1 MSVARA
7 NSIIRSSIIIVGGGA
22 SGVVLAAHLLKSP
35 NPDLRVTLI
44 EKRPHFGQGIAYS
57 TLLSA
62 HVLNVS
68 AAGMSAYADDPLNFW
83 RWLQGRG
90 LISQEQTPQ
99 TPFYAPRSVYARY
112 LKEVLDELE
121 AREKETGRL
130 RLIREE
136 SLSISPTSSGVEV
149 VLANGTSVVA
159 HLAVLA
165 TGHDEQP
172 GAGQGHAIRMG
183 TEADTALDP
192 EARVLVLGTGLSMVD
207 AFLSLEQRGHRGEI
221 VAVSRRGLLPAPHRK
236 GNPIK
241 LDVAD
246 IPLGTQLSYFVGWFR
261 DLIRENQKA
270 GIDWR
275 DVVDGLRPFNQK
287 IWQNWP
293 SSAKRRFVEHTKAW
307 WDIHRH
313 RLAPEVHAR
322 VTEAVRTGR
331 IRPVAGRVVGIEAG
345 DGFTVGIQSR
355 HTKALET
362 LQVARI
368 YDCTGIARDIS
379 TTSNSV
385 VRSLVDRGLARPDP
399 LRLGLDVTAKCE
411 IIAGDGT
418 ASAKILAVGPLTR
431 GTFFEIDAIPDI
443 RVQCARLSK
452 QLLG

>member
-1 MSVARA
+1 MSGRA
-7 NSIIRSSIIIVGGGA
+7 NSIIIVGGGA
-22 SGVVLAAHLLKSP
+22 SGVVMAAHLLKSP

-68 AAGMSAYADDPLNFW
+68 AAGMSAYADDPGNFW

-90 LISQEQTPQ
+90 LVDPEQTPQ
-99 TPFYAPRSVYARY
+99 TPFYAPRSLYARY
-112 LKEVLDELE
+112 LGELLDELE
-121 AREKETGRL
+121 AREQPSGRL
-130 RLIREE
+130 RLIHEE
-136 SLSISPTSSGVEV
+136 SLSITPTPSGVEV
-149 VLANGTSVVA
+149 ALANGTSVVA
-159 HLAVLA
+159 HLAILA

-172 GAGQGHAIRMG
+172 AQGHAIRMG
-183 TEADTALDP
+183 SEADTALDP
-192 EARVLVLGTGLSMVD
+192 DSPVLVLGTGLSMVD
-207 AFLSLEQRGHRGEI
+207 AFLALEQRGHTGQI
-221 VAVSRRGLLPAPHRK
+221 TAVSRRGLLPSPHRK

-270 GIDWR
+270 GVDWR

-293 SSAKRRFVEHTKAW
+293 ASAKRRFVEHTKAW

-313 RLAPEVHAR
+313 RMAPEVYAK
-322 VTEAVRTGR
+322 VTQAVQSGR
-331 IRPVAGRVVGIEAG
+331 IRLVAGRVVGITPGETLSV
-345 DGFTVGIQSR
+345 DVQSR
-355 HTKALET
+355 HSQLVET
-362 LQVARI
+362 FDVARI
-368 YDCTGIARDIS
+368 YDCSGIVRDIS
-379 TTSNSV
+379 TSSNSV

-399 LRLGLDVTAKCE
+399 MRIGLDVSANCE
-411 IIAGDGT
+411 IIAGDG
-418 ASAKILAVGPLTR
+418 AVSRKILAVGPLTR

>member
-1 MSVARA
+1 MTGRT
-7 NSIIRSSIIIVGGGA
+7 NSIIIVGGGA

-68 AAGMSAYADDPLNFW
+68 AAGMSAYADDPGNFW
-83 RWLQGRG
+83 RWLQGHG
-90 LISQEQTPQ
+90 LVDQEQTPQ
-99 TPFYAPRSVYARY
+99 TPFYAPRSIYARY
-112 LKEVLDELE
+112 LGELLDELE
-121 AREKETGRL
+121 AREQPTGRL
-130 RLIREE
+130 RLIHEE
-136 SLSISPTSSGVEV
+136 SLSITPTASGVEV
-149 VLANGTSVVA
+149 ALANGTSVVA
-159 HLAVLA
+159 HLAILA
-165 TGHDEQP
+165 TGHEEQP
-172 GAGQGHAIRMG
+172 AQGHAIRMG
-183 TEADTALDP
+183 SEADTALP
-192 EARVLVLGTGLSMVD
+192 PHSRVMVLGTGLSMVD
-207 AFLSLEQRGHRGEI
+207 AFLSLEQRGHRGDI
-221 VAVSRRGLLPAPHRK
+221 IAVSRRGLLPSPHRK

-313 RLAPEVHAR
+313 RMAPEVYAR
-322 VTEAVRTGR
+322 VTEAVQSGR
-331 IRPVAGRVVGIEAG
+331 IRLVAGRVVGITTAG
-345 DGFTVGIQSR
+345 GFTVEVQSR
-355 HTKALET
+355 HTQRRET
-362 LQVARI
+362 FDVARI
-368 YDCTGIARDIS
+368 YDCSGIVRDIS
-379 TTSNSV
+379 TSSNTV

-399 LRLGLDVTAKCE
+399 LRIGLDVSANCE
-411 IIAGDGT
+411 IIAGDGS

-431 GTFFEIDAIPDI
+431 GTFFEMDAIPDI

>member
-1 MSVARA
+1 MSGRA
-7 NSIIRSSIIIVGGGA
+7 NSIIIVGGGA

-68 AAGMSAYADDPLNFW
+68 AAGMSAYADDPGNFW
-83 RWLQGRG
+83 RWLQARG
-90 LISQEQTPQ
+90 LVSQEQTPQ
-99 TPFYAPRSVYARY
+99 TPFYAPRSIYARY
-112 LKEVLDELE
+112 LGELLDELE
-121 AREKETGRL
+121 AREQPTGRL
-130 RLIREE
+130 RLIHEE
-136 SLSISPTSSGVEV
+136 SLSITPTPSGVEV
-149 VLANGTSVVA
+149 ALANGTSVVA
-159 HLAVLA
+159 HLAILA

-172 GAGQGHAIRMG
+172 AQGHAIRMG
-183 TEADTALDP
+183 SEADTALDP
-192 EARVLVLGTGLSMVD
+192 HSPVMVLGTGLSMVD
-207 AFLSLEQRGHRGEI
+207 AFLALEQRGHTGKI
-221 VAVSRRGLLPAPHRK
+221 IAVSRRGLLPSPHRK

-293 SSAKRRFVEHTKAW
+293 ASAKRRFVEHTKAW

-313 RLAPEVHAR
+313 RMAPEVYAK
-322 VTEAVRTGR
+322 VTEAVQSGR
-331 IRPVAGRVVGIEAG
+331 IRLVAGRVVGIVPGET
-345 DGFTVGIQSR
+345 FTVDVQSR
-355 HTKALET
+355 HSQLVET
-362 LQVARI
+362 FEVARI
-368 YDCTGIARDIS
+368 YDCSGIVRDIS
-379 TTSNSV
+379 TSSNSV

-399 LRLGLDVTAKCE
+399 MRIGLDVSPNCE
-411 IIAGDGT
+411 IIASDGT
-418 ASAKILAVGPLTR
+418 VSRKILAVGPLTR

>member
-7 NSIIRSSIIIVGGGA
+7 NSIIPSSIIIVGGGA
-22 SGVVLAAHLLKSP
+22 SGVVLAAHLLKSA

-221 VAVSRRGLLPAPHRK
+221 VALSRRGLLPSPHRK

>member
-1 MSVARA
+1 MSGRG
-7 NSIIRSSIIIVGGGA
+7 SSIIIVGGGA
-22 SGVVLAAHLLKSP
+22 SGVVLAAHLLRQP

-68 AAGMSAYADDPLNFW
+68 AAGMSAYADDPGNFW
-83 RWLQGRG
+83 RWLLERH
-90 LISQEQTPQ
+90 LATPAQ
-99 TPFYAPRSVYARY
+99 APVYAPRSIYARY
-112 LKEVLDELE
+112 LGELLDDLE
-121 AREKETGRL
+121 ARERETGRL
-130 RLIREE
+130 RLIHEE
-136 SLSISPTSSGVEV
+136 SLSISPTASGVEV
-149 VLANGTSVVA
+149 ALANGTSVVA

-165 TGHDEQP
+165 TGHDEVP
-172 GAGQGHAIRMG
+172 AMGQGHAVRMG
-183 TEADTALDP
+183 SEADTALDP
-192 EARVLVLGTGLSMVD
+192 DRSVMVLGTGLSMVD
-207 AFLSLEQRGHRGEI
+207 AFLALEQRGHRAEI
-221 VAVSRRGLLPAPHRK
+221 VAVSRRGLLPSPHRK

-293 SSAKRRFVEHTKAW
+293 ASAKRRFVEHTKAW

-313 RLAPEVHAR
+313 RMAPEVHSR
-322 VTEAVRTGR
+322 VTQAVQSGR
-331 IRPVAGRVVGIEAG
+331 IRLVAGRVVDIAAG
-345 DGFTVGIQSR
+345 QEFTVQVQSR
-355 HTKALET
+355 HTKRLERFE
-362 LQVARI
+362 VARI
-368 YDCTGIARDIS
+368 YDCSGIVRDIS
-379 TTSNSV
+379 ASSNSV
-385 VRSLVDRGLARPDP
+385 VRSLVDRSLARPDP
-399 LRLGLDVTAKCE
+399 LRIGLDVTANCE

-418 ASAKILAVGPLTR
+418 VSRKILAVGPLTR

>member
-1 MSVARA
+1 MSGRA
-7 NSIIRSSIIIVGGGA
+7 NSIIPSSIIIVGGGA
-22 SGVVLAAHLLKSP
+22 SGVVMAAHLLKSP

-68 AAGMSAYADDPLNFW
+68 AAGMSAYADDPGNFW
-83 RWLQGRG
+83 RWLQGHG
-90 LISQEQTPQ
+90 LVDQEQTPQ
-99 TPFYAPRSVYARY
+99 TPFYAPRSLYARY
-112 LKEVLDELE
+112 LGELLDELE
-121 AREKETGRL
+121 AREQPSGRL
-130 RLIREE
+130 RLIHEE
-136 SLSISPTSSGVEV
+136 SLSITPTASGVEV
-149 VLANGTSVVA
+149 ALANGTSVVA
-159 HLAVLA
+159 HLAILA

-172 GAGQGHAIRMG
+172 AQGHAVRMG
-183 TEADTALDP
+183 SDADTALDP
-192 EARVLVLGTGLSMVD
+192 DSPVLVLGTGLSMVD
-207 AFLSLEQRGHRGEI
+207 AFLALEQRGHTGKI
-221 VAVSRRGLLPAPHRK
+221 VAVSRRGLLPSPHRK

-293 SSAKRRFVEHTKAW
+293 ASAKRRFVEHTKAW

-313 RLAPEVHAR
+313 RMAPEVYAK
-322 VTEAVRTGR
+322 VTEAVQSGR
-331 IRPVAGRVVGIEAG
+331 IRLVAGRVLGIAPGETFSV
-345 DGFTVGIQSR
+345 DVQSR
-355 HTKALET
+355 HSQLVET
-362 LQVARI
+362 FDVARI
-368 YDCTGIARDIS
+368 YDCSGIVRDIS
-379 TTSNSV
+379 TSSNSV
-385 VRSLVDRGLARPDP
+385 VRSLVDRGLGRPDP
-399 LRLGLDVTAKCE
+399 MRIGLDVSANCE

-418 ASAKILAVGPLTR
+418 VSRKILAVGPLTR

>member
-7 NSIIRSSIIIVGGGA
+7 NSIIPSSIIIVGGGA

-221 VAVSRRGLLPAPHRK
+221 VAVSRRGLLPSPHRK

-313 RLAPEVHAR
+313 RLAPEVHTR

>member
-1 MSVARA
+1 MSGRA
-7 NSIIRSSIIIVGGGA
+7 SSIIPNSIIIVGGGA
-22 SGVVLAAHLLKSP
+22 SGVVMAAHLLKST

-68 AAGMSAYADDPLNFW
+68 AAGMSAYADDPGNFW
-83 RWLQGRG
+83 RWLHGRG
-90 LISQEQTPQ
+90 LVDQEQTPQ
-99 TPFYAPRSVYARY
+99 TPFYAPRSIYARY
-112 LKEVLDELE
+112 LGELLDELE
-121 AREKETGRL
+121 AREQPTGRL
-130 RLIREE
+130 RLIHEE
-136 SLSISPTSSGVEV
+136 SLSITPTASGVEV
-149 VLANGTSVVA
+149 ALANGTSVVA
-159 HLAVLA
+159 HMAILA

-172 GAGQGHAIRMG
+172 TQGHAIRMG
-183 TEADTALDP
+183 SEADTALDP
-192 EARVLVLGTGLSMVD
+192 ESRAMVLGTGLSMVD
-207 AFLSLEQRGHRGEI
+207 AFLALEQRGHRGEI
-221 VAVSRRGLLPAPHRK
+221 VAVSRRGLLPSPHRK

-293 SSAKRRFVEHTKAW
+293 ASAKRRFVEHTKAW

-313 RLAPEVHAR
+313 RMAPEVYAK
-322 VTEAVRTGR
+322 VTQAVQSGR
-331 IRPVAGRVVGIEAG
+331 IRLVAGRVVGITPGEAFSV
-345 DGFTVGIQSR
+345 DVQSR
-355 HTKALET
+355 HSQLVET
-362 LQVARI
+362 FDVARI
-368 YDCTGIARDIS
+368 YDCSGIVRDIS
-379 TTSNSV
+379 TSSNSV

-399 LRLGLDVTAKCE
+399 MRIGLDVSANCE

-418 ASAKILAVGPLTR
+418 VSRKILAVGPLTR

-443 RVQCARLSK
+443 RIQCARLSK

>member
-1 MSVARA
+1 MTGRA
-7 NSIIRSSIIIVGGGA
+7 NSIIIVGGGA

-68 AAGMSAYADDPLNFW
+68 AAGMSAYADDPGNFW
-83 RWLQGRG
+83 RWLQGHG
-90 LISQEQTPQ
+90 LVDQEQTPQ
-99 TPFYAPRSVYARY
+99 TPFYAPRSIYARY
-112 LKEVLDELE
+112 LGELLDELE
-121 AREKETGRL
+121 AREQPTGRL
-130 RLIREE
+130 RLIHEE
-136 SLSISPTSSGVEV
+136 SLSITPTASGVEV
-149 VLANGTSVVA
+149 ALANGTSVVA
-159 HLAVLA
+159 HLAILA

-172 GAGQGHAIRMG
+172 AQGHAVRMG
-183 TEADTALDP
+183 SEADTALDADSP
-192 EARVLVLGTGLSMVD
+192 VMVLGTGLSMVD
-207 AFLSLEQRGHRGEI
+207 AFLSLEQRGHRGDI
-221 VAVSRRGLLPAPHRK
+221 VAVSRRGLLPSPHRK

-313 RLAPEVHAR
+313 RMAPEVYAR
-322 VTEAVRTGR
+322 VTEAVQSGR
-331 IRPVAGRVVGIEAG
+331 IRLVAGRVVGITAT
-345 DGFTVGIQSR
+345 DGFTVEVQSR
-355 HTKALET
+355 HTQRLET
-362 LQVARI
+362 FDVARI
-368 YDCTGIARDIS
+368 YDCSGIVRDIS
-379 TTSNSV
+379 TSSNSV

-399 LRLGLDVTAKCE
+399 LRIGLDVSANCE
-411 IIAGDGT
+411 IIAGDGG

>member
-1 MSVARA
+1 MTVRA
-7 NSIIRSSIIIVGGGA
+7 TPSSIIIVGGGA

-35 NPDLRVTLI
+35 NPDLRVSLI
-44 EKRPHFGQGIAYS
+44 EKRPHFGQGMAYS

-68 AAGMSAYADDPLNFW
+68 ASGMSAYADDPGNFS
-83 RWLQGRG
+83 RWLLQRG
-90 LISQEQTPQ
+90 LATPEQAPV
-99 TPFYAPRSVYARY
+99 YAPRSVYARY
-112 LKEVLDELE
+112 LKELLDELE
-121 AREKETGRL
+121 AREQQTGRL

-136 SLSISPTSSGVEV
+136 SLSISPTASGVEV
-149 VLANGTSVVA
+149 ALANGTSVVA

-165 TGHDEQP
+165 TGHDEEP

-183 TEADTALDP
+183 SEADTALDP

-207 AFLSLEQRGHRGEI
+207 AFLSLEQRGHRGAI
-221 VAVSRRGLLPAPHRK
+221 VAVSRRGLLPSPHRK

-313 RLAPEVHAR
+313 RMAPEVYAR
-322 VTEAVRTGR
+322 VAEAVQAGR
-331 IRPVAGRVVGIEAG
+331 IRLVAGRVVEIAAG
-345 DGFTVGIQSR
+345 DGFSVQVQSR
-355 HTKALET
+355 HTQQLERFDVT
-362 LQVARI
+362 RI

-385 VRSLVDRGLARPDP
+385 VRSLVERGLARPDP
-399 LRLGLDVTAKCE
+399 LRLGLDVTANCE
-411 IIAGDGT
+411 VIAGDGT
-418 ASAKILAVGPLTR
+418 VFANILAVGPLTR

-452 QLLG
+452 RLLG

>member
-1 MSVARA
+1 MSVGRT
-7 NSIIRSSIIIVGGGA
+7 NSIIIVGGGA

-68 AAGMSAYADDPLNFW
+68 AAGMSAYADDPGNFW

-90 LISQEQTPQ
+90 LVSQEQTPQ

-112 LKEVLDELE
+112 LKELLDELE

-136 SLSISPTSSGVEV
+136 SLSISPTASGVEV
-149 VLANGTSVVA
+149 TLANGTSVVA

-192 EARVLVLGTGLSMVD
+192 DASVLVLGTGLSMVD

-221 VAVSRRGLLPAPHRK
+221 VAVSRRGLLPSPHRK

-246 IPLGTQLSYFVGWFR
+246 IPLGTQLSYFVSWFR

-322 VTEAVRTGR
+322 VTDAVRTGR

-345 DGFTVGIQSR
+345 DGFAVEIQSR
-355 HTKALET
+355 HTKALEA

-399 LRLGLDVTAKCE
+399 LRLGLDVSAKCE

>member
-1 MSVARA
+1 MTGRT
-7 NSIIRSSIIIVGGGA
+7 NPTRSIIIVGGGA

-68 AAGMSAYADDPLNFW
+68 AAGMSAYADDPGNFW
-83 RWLQGRG
+83 RWLLERG
-90 LISQEQTPQ
+90 LATPEQAPV
-99 TPFYAPRSVYARY
+99 YAPRSLYARY
-112 LKEVLDELE
+112 LKELLDDLE
-121 AREKETGRL
+121 TRERETGRL

-136 SLSISPTSSGVEV
+136 SLSITPTASGVEV
-149 VLANGTSVVA
+149 ALANGTSVVA

-172 GAGQGHAIRMG
+172 AQGHAIRMG
-183 TEADTALDP
+183 SEGDTALDP
-192 EARVLVLGTGLSMVD
+192 DSRILVLGTGLSMVD
-207 AFLSLEQRGHRGEI
+207 AFLSLEQRGHRGDI
-221 VAVSRRGLLPAPHRK
+221 IAVSRRGLLPSPHRK

-261 DLIRENQKA
+261 DLIRQNQKA
-270 GIDWR
+270 GVDWR

-293 SSAKRRFVEHTKAW
+293 ASAKRRFVEHTKAW

-313 RLAPEVHAR
+313 RMAPEVYAR
-322 VTEAVRTGR
+322 VTEAVQSGR
-331 IRPVAGRVVGIEAG
+331 IRPLAGRVVAVTPG
-345 DGFTVGIQSR
+345 DGFAVEVQSR
-355 HTKALET
+355 HTQRLET
-362 LQVARI
+362 FGVARI
-368 YDCTGIARDIS
+368 YDCSGIVRDIS
-379 TTSNSV
+379 TSSNSV

-399 LRLGLDVTAKCE
+399 LRIGLDVSANCE
-411 IIAGDGT
+411 IIAADGT
-418 ASAKILAVGPLTR
+418 VSRKILAVGPLTR

-452 QLLG
+452 RLLG

>member
-1 MSVARA
+1 MVGRG
-7 NSIIRSSIIIVGGGA
+7 NSIIIVGGGA

-44 EKRPHFGQGIAYS
+44 EKRPHFGQGMAYS

-62 HVLNVS
+62 HVLNVKAS
-68 AAGMSAYADDPLNFW
+68 GMSAYADDPDNFA
-83 RWLQGRG
+83 RWVLERG
-90 LISQEQTPQ
+90 LARPDQG
-99 TPFYAPRSVYARY
+99 PFYAPRSLYARY
-112 LKEVLDELE
+112 LKELLDDIEE
-121 AREKETGRL
+121 RERENGRL

-136 SLSISPTSSGVEV
+136 SLSISPTPAGVEV
-149 VLANGTSVVA
+149 ALANGTSVVG

-172 GAGQGHAIRMG
+172 GAFQGRAIRMG
-183 TEADTALDP
+183 SDGDTALDP
-192 EARVLVLGTGLSMVD
+192 EAPVLVLGTGLSMVD
-207 AFLSLEQRGHRGEI
+207 AFLSLEQRGHRGQI
-221 VAVSRRGLLPAPHRK
+221 IAVSRRGLLPSPHRK

-261 DLIRENQKA
+261 NLIRDNQKA
-270 GIDWR
+270 GGDWR
-275 DVVDGLRPFNQK
+275 DVVDGLRPFNQT

-313 RLAPEVHAR
+313 RMAPEVYER
-322 VTEAVRTGR
+322 VTEAVRSGR
-331 IRPVAGRVVGIEAG
+331 IRLVAGRVVDIEPN
-345 DGFTVGIQSR
+345 DGFAVTIQQR
-355 HTKALET
+355 GTQALET
-362 LQVARI
+362 LDVARI
-368 YDCTGIARDIS
+368 YDCMGIARDIS
-379 TTSNSV
+379 TTSNGL
-385 VRSLVDRGLARPDP
+385 VRSLVERGLARPDP
-399 LRLGLDVTAKCE
+399 LRLGLDVTAQCE
-411 IIAGDGT
+411 LIAADG
-418 ASAKILAVGPLTR
+418 AVSSKVLAVGPLTR

>member
-1 MSVARA
+1 MTGRA
-7 NSIIRSSIIIVGGGA
+7 NSIIIVGGGA

-68 AAGMSAYADDPLNFW
+68 AAGMSAYADDPGDFW
-83 RWLQGRG
+83 RWLLDRG
-90 LISQEQTPQ
+90 LATPEQAPV
-99 TPFYAPRSVYARY
+99 YAPRSVYARY
-112 LKEVLDELE
+112 LKELLDELE
-121 AREKETGRL
+121 ASELETRRL

-136 SLSISPTSSGVEV
+136 SLSISPTASGVEV
-149 VLANGTSVVA
+149 ALANGTSVVA

-172 GAGQGHAIRMG
+172 GAGQGLAIRMG
-183 TEADTALDP
+183 SEADTALDP
-192 EARVLVLGTGLSMVD
+192 DSRVLVLGTGLSMVD
-207 AFLSLEQRGHRGEI
+207 AFLSLEQRGHRGDI
-221 VAVSRRGLLPAPHRK
+221 VAVSRRGLLPSPHRK

-313 RLAPEVHAR
+313 RMAPEVYGR
-322 VTEAVRTGR
+322 VTEAVRSGR
-331 IRPVAGRVVGIEAG
+331 IRPVAGRVVAITPGEH
-345 DGFTVGIQSR
+345 FTVQVQSR
-355 HTKALET
+355 HTQRLET
-362 LQVARI
+362 FDVARV

-399 LRLGLDVTAKCE
+399 LRLGLDVTANCE
-411 IIAGDGT
+411 VIASDG
-418 ASAKILAVGPLTR
+418 AVSAKILAVGPLTR

-452 QLLG
+452 RLLG

>member
-1 MSVARA
+1 MSGRA
-7 NSIIRSSIIIVGGGA
+7 NSIIIVGGGA
-22 SGVVLAAHLLKSP
+22 SGVVMAAHLLKSP

-44 EKRPHFGQGIAYS
+44 ERRPHFGQGIAYS

-68 AAGMSAYADDPLNFW
+68 AAGMSAYADDPGNFW

-90 LISQEQTPQ
+90 LVDPEQTPQ
-99 TPFYAPRSVYARY
+99 TPFYAPRSIYARY
-112 LKEVLDELE
+112 LGELLDELE
-121 AREKETGRL
+121 AREQPTGRL
-130 RLIREE
+130 RLIHEE
-136 SLSISPTSSGVEV
+136 SLSITPTASGVEV
-149 VLANGTSVVA
+149 ALANGTSVVA
-159 HLAVLA
+159 HLAILA

-172 GAGQGHAIRMG
+172 AQGHAIRMG
-183 TEADTALDP
+183 SEADTALDP
-192 EARVLVLGTGLSMVD
+192 ESRVMVLGTGLSMVD
-207 AFLSLEQRGHRGEI
+207 AFLALEQRGHTGEI
-221 VAVSRRGLLPAPHRK
+221 VAVSRRGLLPSPHRK

-270 GIDWR
+270 GVDWR

-293 SSAKRRFVEHTKAW
+293 ASAKRRFVEHTKAW

-313 RLAPEVHAR
+313 RMAPEVYAK
-322 VTEAVRTGR
+322 VTQAVQAGR
-331 IRPVAGRVVGIEAG
+331 IRLVAGRVVGIVPSEAFSV
-345 DGFTVGIQSR
+345 DIQSR
-355 HTKALET
+355 HSQLVET
-362 LQVARI
+362 LVVARI
-368 YDCTGIARDIS
+368 YDCSGIVRDIS
-379 TTSNSV
+379 TSSNSV

-399 LRLGLDVTAKCE
+399 MRIGLDVSANCE
-411 IIAGDGT
+411 IIASDGT
-418 ASAKILAVGPLTR
+418 VSRKILAVGPLTR

>member
-1 MSVARA
+1 M
-7 NSIIRSSIIIVGGGA
+7 
-22 SGVVLAAHLLKSP
+22 LAAHLLKSP

-44 EKRPHFGQGIAYS
+44 EKRPHFGQGMAYS

-62 HVLNVS
+62 HVLNVKAS
-68 AAGMSAYADDPLNFW
+68 GMSAYADDPDNFA
-83 RWLQGRG
+83 RWVLERG
-90 LISQEQTPQ
+90 LAKPDQG
-99 TPFYAPRSVYARY
+99 PFYAPRSLYAHY
-112 LKEVLDELE
+112 LKELLDDLE
-121 AREKETGRL
+121 EREREMGRL

-136 SLSISPTSSGVEV
+136 SLSISPTPSGVEV
-149 VLANGTSVVA
+149 ALANGTTVVG

-172 GAGQGHAIRMG
+172 GAFQGRAIRMG
-183 TEADTALDP
+183 SDADTALDSQAP
-192 EARVLVLGTGLSMVD
+192 VLVLGTGLSMVD

-221 VAVSRRGLLPAPHRK
+221 IAVSRRGLLPSPHRK

-261 DLIRENQKA
+261 NLIRENQKA
-270 GIDWR
+270 GGDWR

-313 RLAPEVHAR
+313 RMAPEVYER
-322 VTEAVRTGR
+322 VTEAVRSGR
-331 IRPVAGRVVGIEAG
+331 IRLVAGRVAEIEP
-345 DGFTVGIQSR
+345 DFTVRIQQR
-355 HTKALET
+355 GTQALET
-362 LQVARI
+362 LEVARI
-368 YDCTGIARDIS
+368 YDCMGIARDIS
-379 TTSNSV
+379 KTSNSL
-385 VRSLVDRGLARPDP
+385 VRSLVERGLARPDP
-399 LRLGLDVTAKCE
+399 LRLGLDVTARCE
-411 IIAGDGT
+411 LIAADGT
-418 ASAKILAVGPLTR
+418 VSSRILAVGPLTR

>member
-1 MSVARA
+1 MSGRG
-7 NSIIRSSIIIVGGGA
+7 SSIIIVGGGA
-22 SGVVLAAHLLKSP
+22 SGVVLAAHLLRQP

-68 AAGMSAYADDPLNFW
+68 AAGMSAYADDPGNFW
-83 RWLQGRG
+83 RWLLERR
-90 LISQEQTPQ
+90 LATPEQAPV
-99 TPFYAPRSVYARY
+99 YAPRSIYARY
-112 LKEVLDELE
+112 LGELLEDLE
-121 AREKETGRL
+121 ARERETGRL
-130 RLIREE
+130 RLIHEE
-136 SLSISPTSSGVEV
+136 SLSISPTASGVEV
-149 VLANGTSVVA
+149 ALANGTSVVA

-165 TGHDEQP
+165 TGHDEVP
-172 GAGQGHAIRMG
+172 AMGQGHAVRMG
-183 TEADTALDP
+183 SEADTALDP
-192 EARVLVLGTGLSMVD
+192 DRSVMVLGTGLSMVD
-207 AFLSLEQRGHRGEI
+207 AFLALEQRGHRAEI
-221 VAVSRRGLLPAPHRK
+221 VAVSRRGLLPSPHRK

-293 SSAKRRFVEHTKAW
+293 ASAKRRFVEHTKAW

-313 RLAPEVHAR
+313 RMAPEVHSR
-322 VTEAVRTGR
+322 VTQAVQSGR
-331 IRPVAGRVVGIEAG
+331 IRLVAGRVVDIAAG
-345 DGFTVGIQSR
+345 QEFTVQVQSR
-355 HTKALET
+355 HTKRLERFK
-362 LQVARI
+362 VARI
-368 YDCTGIARDIS
+368 YDCSGIVRDIS
-379 TTSNSV
+379 ASSNSV
-385 VRSLVDRGLARPDP
+385 VRSLVDRSLARPDP
-399 LRLGLDVTAKCE
+399 LRIGLDVTANCE

-418 ASAKILAVGPLTR
+418 VSRKILAVGPLTR

>member
-1 MSVARA
+1 M
-7 NSIIRSSIIIVGGGA
+7 
-22 SGVVLAAHLLKSP
+22 AAHLLKSA
-35 NPDLRVTLI
+35 NPDLRVTLV

-68 AAGMSAYADDPLNFW
+68 AAGMSAYADDPGNFW

-90 LISQEQTPQ
+90 LVDPEQTPQ
-99 TPFYAPRSVYARY
+99 TPFYAPRSIYARY
-112 LKEVLDELE
+112 LGELLDELE
-121 AREKETGRL
+121 AREQPTGRL
-130 RLIREE
+130 RLIHEE
-136 SLSISPTSSGVEV
+136 SLSITPTASGVEV
-149 VLANGTSVVA
+149 ALANGTSVVA
-159 HLAVLA
+159 HLAILA

-172 GAGQGHAIRMG
+172 AQGHAIRMG
-183 TEADTALDP
+183 SEADTALDP
-192 EARVLVLGTGLSMVD
+192 ESRVMVLGTGLSMVD
-207 AFLSLEQRGHRGEI
+207 AFLALEQRGHTGEI
-221 VAVSRRGLLPAPHRK
+221 VAVSRRGLLPSPHRK

-270 GIDWR
+270 GVDWR

-293 SSAKRRFVEHTKAW
+293 ASAKRRFVEHTKAW

-313 RLAPEVHAR
+313 RMAPEVYAK
-322 VTEAVRTGR
+322 VTQAVQAGR
-331 IRPVAGRVVGIEAG
+331 IRLVAGRVVGIVPSEAFSV
-345 DGFTVGIQSR
+345 DIQSR
-355 HTKALET
+355 HSQLVET
-362 LQVARI
+362 LDVARI
-368 YDCTGIARDIS
+368 YDCSGIVRDIS
-379 TTSNSV
+379 TSSNSV

-399 LRLGLDVTAKCE
+399 MRIGLDVSANCE
-411 IIAGDGT
+411 IIAGDG
-418 ASAKILAVGPLTR
+418 AVSRKILAVGPLTR

>member
-1 MSVARA
+1 MTGRA
-7 NSIIRSSIIIVGGGA
+7 NSIIIVGGGA

-44 EKRPHFGQGIAYS
+44 EKRPHFGQGMAYS

-68 AAGMSAYADDPLNFW
+68 AAGMSAYADDPGNFW
-83 RWLQGRG
+83 RWLLERG
-90 LISQEQTPQ
+90 LATSEQAPV
-99 TPFYAPRSVYARY
+99 YAPRSVYARY
-112 LKEVLDELE
+112 LKELLDELE
-121 AREKETGRL
+121 ARERETGRL

-136 SLSISPTSSGVEV
+136 SLSISPTPSGVEV
-149 VLANGTSVVA
+149 ALANGTSVVA

-165 TGHDEQP
+165 TGHDEEP

-183 TEADTALDP
+183 SEADTPLDA
-192 EARVLVLGTGLSMVD
+192 EAPVLVLGTGLSMVD

-221 VAVSRRGLLPAPHRK
+221 TAVSRRGLLPSPHRK

-293 SSAKRRFVEHTKAW
+293 TSAKRRFVEHTKAW

-313 RLAPEVHAR
+313 RMAPEVYAR
-322 VTEAVRTGR
+322 VTEAVQAGR
-331 IRPVAGRVVGIEAG
+331 IRPVAGRVVAIAAGEA
-345 DGFTVGIQSR
+345 FAVEIQSR
-355 HTKALET
+355 HTKRLET
-362 LQVARI
+362 LEVARI
-368 YDCTGIARDIS
+368 YDCSGIARDIS

-385 VRSLVDRGLARPDP
+385 VRSLVDRGLAKPDP
-399 LRLGLDVTAKCE
+399 LRLGLDVTANCE
-411 IIAGDGT
+411 LIASDGT
-418 ASAKILAVGPLTR
+418 VSAKILAVGPLTR

-452 QLLG
+452 RLLG

>member
-1 MSVARA
+1 MTGRT
-7 NSIIRSSIIIVGGGA
+7 NPTRSIIIVGGGA

-68 AAGMSAYADDPLNFW
+68 AAGMSAYADDPGNFW
-83 RWLQGRG
+83 RWLLERG
-90 LISQEQTPQ
+90 LATPEQVPV
-99 TPFYAPRSVYARY
+99 YAPRSLYARY
-112 LKEVLDELE
+112 LKELLDDLE
-121 AREKETGRL
+121 TRERETGRL

-136 SLSISPTSSGVEV
+136 SLSITPTASGVEV
-149 VLANGTSVVA
+149 ALANGTSVVA

-172 GAGQGHAIRMG
+172 AQGHAIRMG
-183 TEADTALDP
+183 SEADTALDP
-192 EARVLVLGTGLSMVD
+192 DSRILVLGTGLSMVD
-207 AFLSLEQRGHRGEI
+207 AFLSLEQRGHRGDI
-221 VAVSRRGLLPAPHRK
+221 IAVSRRGLLPSPHRK

-261 DLIRENQKA
+261 DLIRQNQKA
-270 GIDWR
+270 GVDWR

-293 SSAKRRFVEHTKAW
+293 ASAKRRFVEHTKAW

-313 RLAPEVHAR
+313 RMAPEVYAR
-322 VTEAVRTGR
+322 VTEAVQSGR
-331 IRPVAGRVVGIEAG
+331 IRPLAGRVVAVTPG
-345 DGFTVGIQSR
+345 DGFAVEVQSR
-355 HTKALET
+355 HTQRLET
-362 LQVARI
+362 FGVARI
-368 YDCTGIARDIS
+368 YDCSGIVRDIS
-379 TTSNSV
+379 TSSNSV

-399 LRLGLDVTAKCE
+399 LRIGLDVSANCE
-411 IIAGDGT
+411 IIAADGT
-418 ASAKILAVGPLTR
+418 VSRKILAVGPLTR

-452 QLLG
+452 RLLG

>member
-1 MSVARA
+1 MTGRA
-7 NSIIRSSIIIVGGGA
+7 NSSIIIVGGGA

-68 AAGMSAYADDPLNFW
+68 AAGMSAYADDPGNFW
-83 RWLQGRG
+83 RWLLERG
-90 LISQEQTPQ
+90 LATQEQAPV
-99 TPFYAPRSVYARY
+99 YAPRSIYARY
-112 LKEVLDELE
+112 LGELLDELE
-121 AREKETGRL
+121 AREKQSGRL
-130 RLIREE
+130 RLIHEE
-136 SLSISPTSSGVEV
+136 SLSISPTASGVEV
-149 VLANGTSVVA
+149 ALANGTSVVA

-165 TGHDEQP
+165 TGHDEVP
-172 GAGQGHAIRMG
+172 VNGQGHTIRMG
-183 TEADTALDP
+183 SEADTAIDP
-192 EARVLVLGTGLSMVD
+192 ESQVMVLGTGLSMVD
-207 AFLSLEQRGHRGEI
+207 AFLALQQRGHRGGI
-221 VAVSRRGLLPAPHRK
+221 VAVSRRGLLPSPHRK

-261 DLIRENQKA
+261 DLIKENQKA

-293 SSAKRRFVEHTKAW
+293 ASAKRRFVEHTKAW

-313 RLAPEVHAR
+313 RMPPEVHAR
-322 VTEAVRTGR
+322 VTEAVQSGR
-331 IRPVAGRVVGIEAG
+331 IRLVAGRVVDIAPNGA
-345 DGFTVGIQSR
+345 FTVQVQSR
-355 HTKALET
+355 HTQRVEAFE
-362 LQVARI
+362 VARI
-368 YDCTGIARDIS
+368 YDCSGIVRDIS
-379 TTSNSV
+379 TSSNSV

-399 LRLGLDVTAKCE
+399 LRIGLDVSANCE
-411 IIAGDGT
+411 IIASDG
-418 ASAKILAVGPLTR
+418 AVSKKILVVGPLTR

-443 RVQCARLSK
+443 RVQCAKLSK